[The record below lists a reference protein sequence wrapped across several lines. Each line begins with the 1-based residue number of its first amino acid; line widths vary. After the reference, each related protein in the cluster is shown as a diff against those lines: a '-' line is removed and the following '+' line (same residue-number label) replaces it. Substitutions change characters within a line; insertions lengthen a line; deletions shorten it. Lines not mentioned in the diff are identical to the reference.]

1 FCWELPCV
9 FRLATFAP
17 CTATPPPPSP
27 ASTATT
33 AARTIARA
41 RRGREARRRQPR
53 YPRNPRPGAGF
64 SCPRRVHPP
73 PAVRHRSPA
82 MCSILGIF
90 DLRPGVDVSTLRPL
104 ALSLSALQRHRGPDW
119 SGVHADANA
128 LLVHER
134 LAIVDPLGGAQPL
147 LSAGG
152 NLVLA
157 VNGEI
162 YNHREL
168 EQESGTDYAFQ
179 SGSDCEVINA
189 LYAESVA
196 SDDDDAT
203 GDVDGHGTGHD
214 RTGAWLSRLNG
225 IFALALG
232 GPCRR

>member
-1 FCWELPCV
+1 PPEP
-9 FRLATFAP
+9 AP
-17 CTATPPPPSP
+17 WRGFFVSAQGAPTAGRP
-27 ASTATT
+27 AQ
-33 AARTIARA
+33 
-41 RRGREARRRQPR
+41 E
-53 YPRNPRPGAGF
+53 
-64 SCPRRVHPP
+64 
-73 PAVRHRSPA
+73 PA

-147 LSAGG
+147 LSADG

-203 GDVDGHGTGHD
+203 
-214 RTGAWLSRLNG
+214 
-225 IFALALG
+225 
-232 GPCRR
+232 